1 MQQNAKTSYL
11 LDRKLCAIVRKVTSQ
26 SLHGKPDESKAYA
39 YLPTVEFTRLD
50 NTIRLCEGVTGVL
63 PCLTRQKLLKAMYW
77 HYAGAGR

>member
-1 MQQNAKTSYL
+1 MGNQAL
-11 LDRKLCAIVRKVTSQ
+11 LESRRCKLCAIVRKVTSQ

-63 PCLTRQKLLKAMYW
+63 PCLTRQKLLKASPE
-77 HYAGAGR
+77 AP